1 MCSKFRVCSRLLPD
15 VVEVT
20 RYRLFDDHAIVRNA
34 CLCAGFWTPGF
45 GGADSHPPNILA
57 LPGAASGPSNSPAF
71 KPALLTLS
79 QPHPPVKTPPCAGK
93 QSFADYAS
101 VLQSGS
107 YSSKK
112 PGVSCDEGM
121 QPTRY
126 AVEMVR
132 HFAFRLIRLMRG
144 NSAKDRFVLAEGSL
158 GPRFGR
164 GRSLSYG

>member
-1 MCSKFRVCSRLLPD
+1 LRLPELAPNELAGRFLQGPLLTVDRNSGTPRAMCSKFRVCSRLLPD

-79 QPHPPVKTPPCAGK
+79 QPHPPVKTPPCGASSHSRITQACFNQEAILQRSRGCLATK
-93 QSFADYAS
+93 ECSPRDTRSRWFAIS
-101 VLQSGS
+101 
-107 YSSKK
+107 
-112 PGVSCDEGM
+112 
-121 QPTRY
+121 R
-126 AVEMVR
+126 
-132 HFAFRLIRLMRG
+132 FA
-144 NSAKDRFVLAEGSL
+144 
-158 GPRFGR
+158 
-164 GRSLSYG
+164 